1 MKLENNLGKDDIKQL
16 VFRLAI
22 PSMLAQFVS
31 VMYSI
36 VDRMYIGNIPEV
48 GEIALAGVGICGPI
62 VTLISSFASLVGIGG
77 APYMSIRL
85 GEKNEDYAK
94 QILANCFLMLSGLSV
109 VLTIVFLLLKSH
121 LLQWF
126 GASAVTFPYANSYM
140 TIYVAG
146 TAFAILSLGMNQF
159 IICQGYSLTGM
170 KSVVLGAVV
179 NIVLDPIFIFV
190 FNMGV
195 QGAALATV
203 ISQLASC
210 IYVLRFLFSDKIPVK
225 ITFKGY
231 SWPICQR
238 VLQLG
243 FSPFFIIAFDN
254 ILIITMNTVL
264 QKYGGP
270 GEGDMLVT
278 CATVIQSFM
287 LMVTMPL
294 GGISGGTQPVV
305 AFNFGAKDRKRVLKG
320 QRETVKLALLF
331 TTVMFILANT
341 ASVYFVRIFTK
352 NPEYIKLCVWG
363 IRIYTLGIIP
373 LGAQYTIVDGFI
385 AMGEAKLAMFLS
397 FFRKFLYFGCVF
409 VLPMVWGA
417 RSTFYTE
424 PIVDFAGPAL
434 SILLYIFC
442 IKRILDNRMNAKVAV
457 VKKK

>member
-1 MKLENNLGKDDIKQL
+1 MKLENNLGKDDIKTL
-16 VFRLAI
+16 VLRLAI
-22 PSMLAQFVS
+22 PSMMAQFVS
-31 VMYSI
+31 VLYSI

-48 GEIALAGVGICGPI
+48 GELALAGVGICGPI
-62 VTLISSFASLVGIGG
+62 VTLISSFASLIGIGG

-85 GEKNEDYAK
+85 GEKKEDLAK

-109 VLTIVFLLLKSH
+109 VLTIVFLLLKSR
-121 LLQWF
+121 LLLWF
-126 GASAVTFPYANSYM
+126 GASSVTFPYANAYM

-159 IICQGYSLTGM
+159 IICQGFALTGM
-170 KSVVLGAVV
+170 KSVVLGAVI
-179 NIVLDPIFIFV
+179 NIILDPIFIFV
-190 FNMGV
+190 FHMGV

-203 ISQLASC
+203 ISQMASC
-210 IYVLRFLFSDKIPVK
+210 AYVLRFLFGDKPPVR
-225 ITFKGY
+225 ITFGDY
-231 SWPICQR
+231 SWPVCRR

-264 QKYGGP
+264 QRYGGP
-270 GEGDMLVT
+270 EEGDMLVT

-287 LMVTMPL
+287 LIVTMPL
-294 GGISGGTQPVV
+294 SGISGGTQPVV
-305 AFNFGAKDRKRVLKG
+305 AFNFGARDRKRVLKG

-331 TTVMFILANT
+331 TTLMFIAANT
-341 ASVYFVRIFTK
+341 VSVYFVRIFTK
-352 NPEYIKLCVWG
+352 NPEYINLCVWG
-363 IRIYTLGIIP
+363 IRVYTLGVIP

-409 VLPMVWGA
+409 ILPVIWGA
-417 RSTFYTE
+417 RAAFYTE

-434 SILLYIFC
+434 SILLYLLC
-442 IKRILDNRMNAKVAV
+442 IRKILDRRMNAAV
-457 VKKK
+457 MS